1 MTIYRDDKVKFW
13 INTSNEKFN
22 LNSIPNIKNTFCS
35 SSYYCVI
42 IITLYYE
49 IFVAHQMSCGLIK
62 FIFVVVAV
70 VIVAVFVVVCII
82 TIQSNLNVQM
92 FQCLFSSIFL

>member
-1 MTIYRDDKVKFW
+1 M
-13 INTSNEKFN
+13 
-22 LNSIPNIKNTFCS
+22 
-35 SSYYCVI
+35 I

-70 VIVAVFVVVCII
+70 VVVAVFVVVCII

-92 FQCLFSSIFL
+92 FQCLFSSIFFIKKLMARVIWRKMIAMINQYVYCYSIVLLELK